1 MFELLFSQA
10 EDRYD
15 MGDYEGS
22 VKLAKRAQRWIMWS
36 VAAKVL
42 SVTLLGLV
50 TVIYFVALLKVM
62 HDFQPDG
69 EEVAP
74 TNQ

>member
-1 MFELLFSQA
+1 
-10 EDRYD
+10 